1 MSARGE
7 IFAEFTMSRIPKEV
21 RDSLNEVQSSAIRDA
36 LIGVDQNARHS
47 IDIRLTLPL
56 LVRNY
61 YFVIF
66 AGRDRR
72 SSTLS
77 SESVRLKRM
86 PRWLRRSAYL
96 TVSTFIGIAMFGAL
110 FTVAYLIKSRL
121 LGVDIFPN
129 FHLHDVLPFDLFI
142 MPGQERP

>member
-1 MSARGE
+1 
-7 IFAEFTMSRIPKEV
+7 
-21 RDSLNEVQSSAIRDA
+21 
-36 LIGVDQNARHS
+36 
-47 IDIRLTLPL
+47 
-56 LVRNY
+56 
-61 YFVIF
+61 
-66 AGRDRR
+66 
-72 SSTLS
+72 
-77 SESVRLKRM
+77 M